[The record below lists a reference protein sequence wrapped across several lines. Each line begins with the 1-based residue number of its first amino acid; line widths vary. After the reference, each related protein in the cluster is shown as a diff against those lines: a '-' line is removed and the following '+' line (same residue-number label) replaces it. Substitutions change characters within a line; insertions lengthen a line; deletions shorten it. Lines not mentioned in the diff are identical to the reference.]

1 MKTSR
6 KQTQLTKAARFVIRS
21 LGNGQPNVVSTIFR
35 AVRRYRVKQ
44 HDLWGA
50 FKPPAT
56 ENSQLR
62 QRAQSCRRYR
72 RPKPNPS

>member
-21 LGNGQPNVVSTIFR
+21 LGKGQPHVVSTIFR

-44 HDLWGA
+44 HDLWVRVQTTG
-50 FKPPAT
+50 
-56 ENSQLR
+56 N
-62 QRAQSCRRYR
+62 
-72 RPKPNPS
+72 

>member
-21 LGNGQPNVVSTIFR
+21 LSNGQPHVVSTISR

-44 HDLWGA
+44 HDLWVRVQ
-50 FKPPAT
+50 AT
-56 ENSQLR
+56 GN
-62 QRAQSCRRYR
+62 
-72 RPKPNPS
+72 